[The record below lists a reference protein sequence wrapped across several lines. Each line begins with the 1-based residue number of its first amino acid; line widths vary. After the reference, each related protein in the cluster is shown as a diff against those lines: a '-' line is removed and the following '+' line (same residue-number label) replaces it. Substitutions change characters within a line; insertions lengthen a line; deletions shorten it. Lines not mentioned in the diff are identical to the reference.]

1 MHNRS
6 LSRELSLISLGLIK
20 DKGDFKLNKF
30 QIEEIFESALD
41 SLINHCREELDNCE
55 SELENASQK
64 ILDSELQEGVDSSYS
79 NVRDELKKSLT
90 KIETVM
96 NTLSVTLDFPKLIV
110 SSGQIDIRE
119 DVKQRISNII
129 NNLKTIDSDIDQVM
143 DGWRLKRLPRIDRD
157 IFPASAKIPEFE
169 LPKPKNNYEKA
180 DLAFALKNL
189 LSEMDRLQSHK
200 ITFENITVESKM
212 KQILNSLID
221 RDFISLPEIVQK
233 GESKLAVSVILVA
246 GLELN
251 KKGYIEI
258 VQAEQFSEV
267 YFKSS
272 EEAVH

>member
-41 SLINHCREELDNCE
+41 SLIKYCREELDNCE

-79 NVRDELKKSLT
+79 NVRDELKKSLI

-110 SSGQIDIRE
+110 SSGQTDIRE
-119 DVKQRISNII
+119 DVNQRICNIV
-129 NNLKTIDSDIDQVM
+129 NNLKSFDSDIDQVM

-157 IFPASAKIPEFE
+157 ILRLAYVDINFLYTPV
-169 LPKPKNNYEKA
+169 
-180 DLAFALKNL
+180 AFACYEAVNL
-189 LSEMDRLQSHK
+189 ANKYSDLQGRKFINGVLRRLQT
-200 ITFENITVESKM
+200 I
-212 KQILNSLID
+212 
-221 RDFISLPEIVQK
+221 
-233 GESKLAVSVILVA
+233 
-246 GLELN
+246 
-251 KKGYIEI
+251 
-258 VQAEQFSEV
+258 
-267 YFKSS
+267 
-272 EEAVH
+272 